1 MKTLTTIA
9 EMQTAVAGLRGLG
22 QRIGFVP
29 TMGALHE
36 GHLSLVRRS
45 KQETD
50 VTVVSI
56 FVNPAQFGPH
66 EDYLRYPRDL
76 ERDSALLLR
85 EGADLLFAPSV
96 EEMYPNDFQSYVS
109 VERVATPFEG
119 QFRPGHFRGVAT
131 VVLKLFNIVQPHRA
145 YFGQKDAQ
153 QCAVVRQLVRDLS
166 LPVEIIVCPIVR
178 EPDGLAMSS
187 RNAYLKPDERQA
199 ALVLSRSLARA
210 RELIEAGERRAEV
223 LAQQVRNV
231 IEQEPKARIDYVGVA
246 DADTFEARD
255 TLAGRTVIALAVWI
269 GGARLLDN
277 LIVEET
283 PAGLQF
289 RA

>member
-9 EMQTAVAGLRGLG
+9 ETQVAIAGLRGLG
-22 QRIGFVP
+22 RRIGFVP

-45 KQETD
+45 KQGTD

-66 EDYLRYPRDL
+66 EDYLKYPRDI
-76 ERDSALLLR
+76 ERDSELLLR
-85 EGADLLFAPSV
+85 EGADLLFVPPV
-96 EEMYPNDFQSYVS
+96 EELYPDGFQTYAEVG
-109 VERVATPFEG
+109 RVAVPFEG
-119 QFRPGHFRGVAT
+119 EFRPGHFRGVAT
-131 VVLKLFNIVQPHRA
+131 VVLKLFNIVQPHFA

-153 QCAVVRQLVRDLS
+153 QCAVIRQLVRDLS
-166 LPVEIIVCPIVR
+166 LPVEVVVCPIVR

-187 RNAYLKPDERQA
+187 RNAYLKPDERRA

-210 RELIEAGERRAEV
+210 RELLEAGERCPEE
-223 LAQQVRNV
+223 LIGQVRAL
-231 IEQEPKARIDYVGVA
+231 IEQEPLARIDYVAIA
-246 DADTFEARD
+246 DADTFEPRA
-255 TLAGRTVIALAVWI
+255 TVVSRTVVALAVWI

-277 LIVEET
+277 FIVEEA
-283 PAGLQF
+283 AGRLRF
-289 RA
+289 DF